1 MKKLYILTESERIH
15 SVLPAH
21 TEEEVSIITESLIK
35 DACIEP
41 LIVCKG
47 VLIDGY
53 LRYHICHEHGIPF
66 EVVEMDFA
74 DETAA
79 ILWMIKQHIGR
90 RNLSIFQKCEMMLP
104 FREALAADAQQRMV
118 VGKKL
123 NSTANRGRTDQFL
136 ADMAGVSC
144 ETIRMVRYI
153 IEHGDRETLRRVRKV
168 RSLVKRVVGLT
179 GTPSS
184 NGLMDLWAEYRLID
198 LGERLGRFITRYRQE
213 FFRPEKSN
221 GQVVFSYAPL
231 PGAEERI
238 YQRIS
243 DISRSPTP

>member
-21 TEEEVSIITESLIK
+21 TEEEVSIITESLIE
-35 DACIEP
+35 DGCIEP

-66 EVVEMDFA
+66 EVVEVDFA

-79 ILWMIKQHIGR
+79 ILWLIKQHIGR

-136 ADMAGVSC
+136 ADMAGVSR

-153 IEHGDRETLRRVRKV
+153 IEHGDLETLRRVRKGEISV
-168 RSLVKRVVGLT
+168 FRAFRSLKYADGEHSEASVVLTRPTRTVADLQQIRKMITDLISSIMEGEAAPRAIIAELERV
-179 GTPSS
+179 
-184 NGLMDLWAEYRLID
+184 NFLI
-198 LGERLGRFITRYRQE
+198 
-213 FFRPEKSN
+213 
-221 GQVVFSYAPL
+221 
-231 PGAEERI
+231 EEAV
-238 YQRIS
+238 
-243 DISRSPTP
+243 T